1 MPSFLCEPSAFGMY
15 ARRTGG
21 AVAAR
26 PDALQEVQKIGLQVH
41 FVVRRCDAVDA
52 GSTVFAGQPVSLHHP
67 IQIDD
72 VVERAQ
78 RRPSFRS
85 RRIGYPL
92 SVRGQVRGVQGPL
105 PCFRSTAL
113 YSVTPPSLD
122 RVPASPV
129 PRLHQYYE
137 GATTS
142 RPREPGPLWFRFQA
156 PRAPPVFV
164 FAVALLT
171 SPEEARQARNIWS
184 AGVPIPGMA
193 HPWARAGSHR
203 FPGDPS
209 HASALLLDPGRAGKI
224 SPWRSCRCC
233 HRSTQTEGLSGH
245 IISRLT
251 QGFSIRCLRFTSD
264 VTATHA
270 RLASGR
276 RAAPLPGGRRT
287 LWITSKGFRLHP
299 FSFPGL
305 LLSQGSGMPRNWRAN
320 AMLLVRLPLAK
331 KP

>member
-1 MPSFLCEPSAFGMY
+1 MTWWSEHSAVPRFVLAELAIRCRCVDRFVGSRVPSHVSGQRL
-15 ARRTGG
+15 
-21 AVAAR
+21 
-26 PDALQEVQKIGLQVH
+26 
-41 FVVRRCDAVDA
+41 
-52 GSTVFAGQPVSLHHP
+52 STQC
-67 IQIDD
+67 
-72 VVERAQ
+72 R
-78 RRPSFRS
+78 
-85 RRIGYPL
+85 
-92 SVRGQVRGVQGPL
+92 
-105 PCFRSTAL
+105 
-113 YSVTPPSLD
+113 PPSLD

-209 HASALLLDPGRAGKI
+209 HAFALLQDPGRAGKI

-233 HRSTQTEGLSGH
+233 PRSTQTEGLSGH

-305 LLSQGSGMPRNWRAN
+305 LLSQGWSMPSG
-320 AMLLVRLPLAK
+320 PLAD
-331 KP
+331 PTLCSPTCPVTRTGSPSPTAGSSPSTASQ